1 MGLSNGPMRAP
12 AILSFRS
19 ASTAVALATA
29 VFAFSPQLPA
39 QPVPAGPKVPDLIQ
53 PLVSRNLKVTV
64 DTTGAPECQA
74 WAERAKEMVQVWH
87 PVVSAYLDAPLNPGE
102 KKVHLVFKEMN
113 GVAATS
119 KDVITISA
127 GWVKSHPEDLGMVL
141 HELVHVIQDYPT
153 TQSVWLIEGIAD
165 YIRFW
170 MAEPEGQ
177 PKRFNRAKENY
188 RNGYRTTG
196 AFLAWIEKQYQ
207 TPIIRDANAALR
219 RGTYKDALF
228 EEKTGKNLNALWTEF
243 MDSTEKPAAEPK
255 RPI

>member
-1 MGLSNGPMRAP
+1 MRASD
-12 AILSFRS
+12 ASHALF
-19 ASTAVALATA
+19 ASTAVALAAA
-29 VFAFSPQLPA
+29 VLSFPALAESPPA
-39 QPVPAGPKVPDLIQ
+39 PTPLKVPALIK

-74 WAERAKEMVQVWH
+74 WAERAKEMVELWH
-87 PVVSAYLDAPLNPGE
+87 PIVSAYLDAPLHPGE
-102 KKVHLVFKEMN
+102 KEIKLVFKDMK

-119 KDVITISA
+119 KNVITIAS
-127 GWVKSHPEDLGMVL
+127 GWVRSHPEDLGMVL
-141 HELVHVIQDYPT
+141 HELVHVVQDYPP
-153 TQSVWLIEGIAD
+153 TQSVWLMEGIAD

-177 PKRFNRAKENY
+177 PKGFNRGKENY

-219 RGTYKDALF
+219 RGTYKDSLF
-228 EEKTGKNLNALWTEF
+228 EEKTGKNLDALWTEF
-243 MDSTEKPAAEPK
+243 MDSLGKPKPEPK